1 MSEQETTVHE
11 RVMRWLSTPGAGI
24 LLAAIITSWFAL
36 TQVANFNA
44 SDVLEYEQYARA
56 FWFDNPPFRALPV
69 EYPPLALAPF
79 TLTLFPEGAGPFVAF
94 GLWMGGVAALIYLML
109 VRGWSRRAAISFGVY
124 LLVGAVSVALSRY
137 DLVPVA
143 FTVAAWLAAERKR
156 FTLAYALLAV
166 GVLLKLYPL
175 FLFPVF
181 AIAHWRSLQALE
193 SSASRWRAL
202 WRVALSLAGPL
213 AAMLLGFGIV
223 ALRDPQGALSAITFA
238 QSRLIEVESIP
249 ATLLWAGTAF
259 GFTAYRVFSY
269 AYNYSGA
276 LDAPLGMGS
285 SVALVLG
292 LLWVYWRMARGALRL
307 PQAILAALC
316 VALVAS
322 KVLSAQYLLW
332 ILPFVAVVYELD
344 LLWLAICVLTTLEY
358 PILAA
363 NLAPTWGES
372 YDPLFLGVLALRNA
386 LLVIAT
392 IRAITKSPKTIA
404 PQGAEQSPSALAI
417 LQPAD
422 ALP

>member
-1 MSEQETTVHE
+1 VRE
-11 RVMRWLSTPGAGI
+11 RVMRWLSTPGVGI
-24 LLAAIITSWFAL
+24 LLAAIITAWFAL

-56 FWFDNPPFRALPV
+56 FWFGNPPFRALPV

-79 TLTLFPEGAGPFVAF
+79 TLTLFPAGAGPFVAF

-175 FLFPVF
+175 FLIPIF

-193 SSASRWRAL
+193 SSVSRWRAL
-202 WRVALSLAGPL
+202 WQVALSLAGPL
-213 AAMLLGFGIV
+213 AAIVLGFGIV
-223 ALRDPQGALSAITFA
+223 ALRDPQGALSAIAFA

-249 ATLLWAGTAF
+249 ATLLWAGTAL
-259 GFTAYRVFSY
+259 GFPAYRVFSY

-276 LDAPLGMGS
+276 LDAPLGLGS
-285 SVALVLG
+285 SVALALG
-292 LLWVYWRMARGALRL
+292 LLWIYWRMARVALKL
-307 PQAILAALC
+307 PQAILATLC
-316 VALVAS
+316 VVLVAS

-344 LLWLAICVLTTLEY
+344 MLWLVICVLTTLEY
-358 PILAA
+358 PALAA
-363 NLAPTWGES
+363 NLAPTWRET

-386 LLVIAT
+386 LFVIAT
-392 IRAITKSPKTIA
+392 IRAIIQSPKTLSPQNAGQIPGSLAA
-404 PQGAEQSPSALAI
+404 P
-417 LQPAD
+417 QPAD